1 MASRSG
7 LQKNRSVL
15 IRGSRS
21 DRLTDPQCA
30 VILPRFPTLVRRHKR
45 QYAYSCFAN
54 PIPFALL
61 SPLVPLAATSIQA
74 AEFKMGVVDPQ
85 SVLEK
90 SKAGKRALEGLK
102 EYVSTRQKLL
112 AKDEE
117 DLRNNEKQLKEQAP
131 KWTDAEKKDK
141 EGQFRTKVQD
151 FQKRAQEFNTELQKK
166 QKELVDEYMKKISAA
181 TQAVAEKGGVS
192 IVVDK
197 GSEQTVKIV
206 IYNKDTID
214 LTEQVIKEFDKTNK

>member
-1 MASRSG
+1 M
-7 LQKNRSVL
+7 QIPVL
-15 IRGSRS
+15 R
-21 DRLTDPQCA
+21 
-30 VILPRFPTLVRRHKR
+30 ILFL
-45 QYAYSCFAN
+45 A
-54 PIPFALL
+54 ALL
-61 SPLVPLAATSIQA
+61 SPLIPLAASLQA

-117 DLRNNEKQLKEQAP
+117 DLRNYEKQLKEQAS
-131 KWTDAEKKDK
+131 KWTDAEKKEK

-151 FQKRAQEFNTELQKK
+151 FQKRAQEFNMELDKK
-166 QKELVDEYMKKISAA
+166 RKELVDEYMKKISAA

-197 GSEQTVKIV
+197 GSEQTIKIV

-214 LTEQVIKEFDKTNK
+214 LTEQVTKEFDRVNK

>member
-1 MASRSG
+1 MHISALRS
-7 LQKNRSVL
+7 LFLAVVL
-15 IRGSRS
+15 S
-21 DRLTDPQCA
+21 P
-30 VILPRFPTLVRRHKR
+30 
-45 QYAYSCFAN
+45 
-54 PIPFALL
+54 ALL
-61 SPLVPLAATSIQA
+61 LAAPHAQA

-90 SKAGKRALEGLK
+90 SKAGKRALETLK
-102 EYVSTRQKLL
+102 EYVGTRQKLL

-117 DLRNNEKQLKEQAP
+117 DLRNTEKQLKEQAP
-131 KWTDAEKKDK
+131 KWTDTEKKEK

-151 FQKRAQEFNTELQKK
+151 FQKRAQEFNMELQKK

-214 LTEQVIKEFDKTNK
+214 LTEQVIKEFDRTNK

>member
-1 MASRSG
+1 MRT
-7 LQKNRSVL
+7 SVARIL
-15 IRGSRS
+15 F
-21 DRLTDPQCA
+21 LA
-30 VILPRFPTLVRRHKR
+30 VLLVPILPHIAP
-45 QYAYSCFAN
+45 
-54 PIPFALL
+54 
-61 SPLVPLAATSIQA
+61 ATQA

-90 SKAGKRALEGLK
+90 SKAGKKALEGLK

-117 DLRNNEKQLKEQAP
+117 DLRNTEKQLKEQAP
-131 KWTDAEKKDK
+131 KLSDAEKKEK

-151 FQKRAQEFNTELQKK
+151 FQKRAQEFNVELQKK
-166 QKELVDEYMKKISAA
+166 QKELVDEYMKKISTA

-192 IVVDK
+192 LVVDK

-206 IYNKDTID
+206 IYNKETID
-214 LTEQVIKEFDKTNK
+214 LTEQVIKEFDRTNK

>member
-1 MASRSG
+1 MRIPALR
-7 LQKNRSVL
+7 
-15 IRGSRS
+15 
-21 DRLTDPQCA
+21 
-30 VILPRFPTLVRRHKR
+30 TL
-45 QYAYSCFAN
+45 CFT
-54 PIPFALL
+54 ALL
-61 SPLVPLAATSIQA
+61 SPLVLLVATSVQA

-117 DLRNNEKQLKEQAP
+117 DLRNYEKQLKEQAP

-151 FQKRAQEFNTELQKK
+151 FQKRAQEFNMELQKK
-166 QKELVDEYMKKISAA
+166 QKELVDEYMKKISVA

-214 LTEQVIKEFDKTNK
+214 LTEQVIKEFDRTNK

>member
-1 MASRSG
+1 M
-7 LQKNRSVL
+7 L
-15 IRGSRS
+15 ISAAR
-21 DRLTDPQCA
+21 RLFYAMLLFP
-30 VILPRFPTLVRRHKR
+30 ILSLIMP
-45 QYAYSCFAN
+45 
-54 PIPFALL
+54 
-61 SPLVPLAATSIQA
+61 AAQA

-112 AKDEE
+112 TKDEE
-117 DLRNNEKQLKEQAP
+117 DLRAYEKQLKEQAP
-131 KWTDAEKKDK
+131 KWTDSEKKDK

-151 FQKRAQEFNTELQKK
+151 FQKRAQEFNMELQKK

-181 TQAVAEKGGVS
+181 TQSVAEKGGVS
-192 IVVDK
+192 LVVDK

-214 LTEQVIKEFDKTNK
+214 LTDQVIKEFDRTNK